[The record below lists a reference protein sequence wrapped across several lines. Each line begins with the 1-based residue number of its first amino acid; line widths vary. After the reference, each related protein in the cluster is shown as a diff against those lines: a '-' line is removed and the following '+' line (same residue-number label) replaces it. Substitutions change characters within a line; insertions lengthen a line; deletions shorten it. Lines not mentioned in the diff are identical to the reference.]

1 MPRLFKCKG
10 MAGLYA
16 PRALGLM
23 AANRGQINGAHSASD
38 YCDCEPSVP
47 LKRKKALT
55 KKSASQYSFT
65 YFVQVFL
72 LAQWLGVLRK
82 RLIIIVYVGAL
93 WAAFGHIAQLLL
105 VQGPLLILFPS
116 FSCLLSRLIYNIQ
129 NIWIII
135 YNGVSS
141 KDAWKKLFEKA
152 FSLLR
157 QLQCG
162 SLEVWR
168 LKFDILGENQEKVF
182 YTFKLPPKNWTSKHL
197 L

>member
-38 YCDCEPSVP
+38 HCDCEPNVP

-116 FSCLLSRLIYNIQ
+116 FSCLLSL
-129 NIWIII
+129 
-135 YNGVSS
+135 VSS
-141 KDAWKKLFEKA
+141 IIFKIFESLFIMGLVPRMPGKSCLKKHSHFSGSCNVALWK
-152 FSLLR
+152 
-157 QLQCG
+157 CD
-162 SLEVWR
+162 V
-168 LKFDILGENQEKVF
+168 
-182 YTFKLPPKNWTSKHL
+182 
-197 L
+197 